1 MPEESGRRS
10 LKTGERCVRE
20 AHADERSLERVALAC
35 RSPACGPAS
44 FTRAVLRY
52 TACLMTRKLRAGSS
66 RHETCDVSR
75 SSPSRARPRSIFV
88 NLPTSTLLLDL
99 TGPADRAWS
108 AVREALAEPLASACD
123 GHNLV
128 QRTNIAPP
136 ELLVC
141 LAPTLGTELAVL
153 MSAWGGAP
161 PCAVLLVTPPVDV
174 DATLAARAAA
184 LGLHH
189 WQSLPPGVDAEA
201 AATLIGS
208 GAAMAQAHHRQDAA
222 LRRALARAHGQLDER
237 RCVDRAKGV
246 LMSARGLGESE
257 AFGLLR
263 GAAMNVNLRLGEVSR
278 SVVEAAQWADAM
290 NRAGQLRMLSQRLVR
305 VVAQRLLRLDTRAAA
320 DVAAQSTQR
329 LRDNLEMVAR
339 QCAGTPAQAAL
350 ENATR
355 RWEAL
360 AAALAPARVDL
371 EALPRIDALADAL
384 LEAAEQL
391 TQALQETSGRRAL
404 HIVNLCGRQ
413 RMRAQRI
420 AKQGLLAALVRK
432 SEPADTGAGKLAALL
447 DEFEAAQREL
457 ERAPLRSPEIVQAL
471 AAIGDDW
478 LRLLG
483 GVRAAQTAD
492 GRRALVHAS
501 ETLLERLDVLT
512 AAYEHSLQVI
522 LG

>member
-1 MPEESGRRS
+1 MKP
-10 LKTGERCVRE
+10 
-20 AHADERSLERVALAC
+20 A
-35 RSPACGPAS
+35 RSPAHRHPGAS
-44 FTRAVLRY
+44 
-52 TACLMTRKLRAGSS
+52 
-66 RHETCDVSR
+66 
-75 SSPSRARPRSIFV
+75 PRSFFV
-88 NLPTSTLLLDL
+88 NLPSSTLLLDL
-99 TGPADRAWS
+99 ADPADRAWC
-108 AVREALAEPLASACD
+108 AGLNALAGPLVSARD

-136 ELLVC
+136 ELLLC
-141 LAPTLGTELAVL
+141 LAPTLSTDLAAL
-153 MSAWGGAP
+153 LSAWGGAP

-189 WQSLPPGVDAEA
+189 WQSLPPGLDADGA
-201 AATLIGS
+201 ASLVAS
-208 GAAMAQAHHRQDAA
+208 GAAIAQAHHRQAAA

-263 GAAMNVNLRLGEVSR
+263 GTAMNVNLRLGEVSR

-320 DVAAQSTQR
+320 DVATQSTQR
-329 LRDNLEMVAR
+329 VRDNLEMLAR

-355 RWEAL
+355 CWEAL
-360 AAALAPARVDL
+360 APALAPARLDL
-371 EALPRIDALADAL
+371 EALLRIDALADAL

-420 AKQGLLAALVRK
+420 AKHGLLAALVGKR
-432 SEPADTGAGKLAALL
+432 EPPDTGAGKLPALL

-457 ERAPLRSPEIVQAL
+457 QRAPLRSPEIVEAL
-471 AAIGDDW
+471 AGIGDAW

-483 GVRAAQTAD
+483 GMRAAETSD